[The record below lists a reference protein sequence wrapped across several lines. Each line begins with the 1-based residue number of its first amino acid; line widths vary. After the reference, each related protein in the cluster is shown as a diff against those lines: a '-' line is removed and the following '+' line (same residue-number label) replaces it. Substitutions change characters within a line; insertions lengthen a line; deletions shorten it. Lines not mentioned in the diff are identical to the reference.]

1 MTNVLPVLLRGL
13 AIGFSIAAPV
23 GPIGILCI
31 RTTLLRGRAAGLAAG
46 LGAATADGLYGL
58 VAAGGLALLLHALVA
73 LETPLRL
80 LGGGF
85 LLYLGLAALR
95 AAPPPP
101 GDSGR
106 TTEGGLL
113 RAFLTTFLLTLS
125 NPMTVLSFVAIIGAV
140 GVGATANAA
149 GSPGAGAAPFAL
161 VTGVFLG
168 SAAWWLT
175 LTTGV
180 SLFRA
185 CVTPSVMAFI
195 NRAAGAVI
203 AGFGVWVLAGV
214 VMGVGK

>member
-113 RAFLTTFLLTLS
+113 RAFLTTFLLTS
-125 NPMTVLSFVAIIGAV
+125 
-140 GVGATANAA
+140 AT
-149 GSPGAGAAPFAL
+149 P
-161 VTGVFLG
+161 
-168 SAAWWLT
+168 
-175 LTTGV
+175 
-180 SLFRA
+180 
-185 CVTPSVMAFI
+185 
-195 NRAAGAVI
+195 
-203 AGFGVWVLAGV
+203 
-214 VMGVGK
+214 